1 MCSSHSEPAPG
12 EASRRR
18 EVTRLWLRLSACE
31 RAIEQRLRSHLTE
44 NFDVTLPQF
53 EVLCELDRRG
63 GPVAMS
69 QLSSRLNVTSSNLT
83 GVVDRLVRK
92 GLVRR
97 FRSKKD
103 RRVQHIEMTPEGRAA
118 HADIAA
124 DNALWIARAFT
135 NLTDEEV
142 VQLRKLLRQASLS
155 ATESIGLTAIV

>member
-1 MCSSHSEPAPG
+1 M
-12 EASRRR
+12 
-18 EVTRLWLRLSACE
+18 TRLWLRLTACE
-31 RAIEQRLRSHLTE
+31 RSIEQRLRSHLTE

-53 EVLCELDRRG
+53 EVLCELDRHRA
-63 GPVAMS
+63 PVAMS

-83 GVVDRLVRK
+83 GVVDRLERK

-124 DNALWIARAFT
+124 DNALWITRAFT
-135 NLTDEEV
+135 NLSDEEV

-155 ATESIGLTAIV
+155 ATEGIGLTVNV

>member
-1 MCSSHSEPAPG
+1 MCSSPSETALG
-12 EASRRR
+12 DASRRR
-18 EVTRLWLRLSACE
+18 EVTRLWLRLTACE
-31 RAIEQRLRSHLTE
+31 RSIEQRLRSHLTE

-103 RRVQHIEMTPEGRAA
+103 RRVQRIEMTPEGRTI
-118 HADIAA
+118 HAEIAA

-142 VQLRKLLRQASLS
+142 IQLRKLLRQASLS
-155 ATESIGLTAIV
+155 ATESIGLTTNV

>member
-1 MCSSHSEPAPG
+1 MCASASEPALE
-12 EASRRR
+12 EAARRK
-18 EVTRLWLRLSACE
+18 EVTRLWLRLTACE
-31 RAIEQRLRSHLTE
+31 RSIEQRLRSHLTE

-53 EVLCELDRRG
+53 EVLCELERRG

-103 RRVQHIEMTPEGRAA
+103 RRVQQIEITPQGRKA

-135 NLTDEEV
+135 SLTDDEV
-142 VQLRKLLRQASLS
+142 AQLRKLLRRASLS
-155 ATESIGLTAIV
+155 ATESIGLTAHG

>member
-1 MCSSHSEPAPG
+1 M
-12 EASRRR
+12 
-18 EVTRLWLRLSACE
+18 TRLWLRLTACE
-31 RAIEQRLRSHLTE
+31 RSIEQRLRSHLTE

-53 EVLCELDRRG
+53 EVLCELDRRSA
-63 GPVAMS
+63 PVAMS

-83 GVVDRLVRK
+83 GVVDRLERK

-97 FRSKKD
+97 FRSNKD

-124 DNALWIARAFT
+124 DNALWITRAFT
-135 NLTDEEV
+135 NLSDEEV

-155 ATESIGLTAIV
+155 ATEGIGLTVNV

>member
-1 MCSSHSEPAPG
+1 MCASSSETAR
-12 EASRRR
+12 EETSRRR
-18 EVTRLWLRLSACE
+18 EVFRLWLRLTACE
-31 RAIEQRLRSHLTE
+31 RTIEQRLRSHLTE

-97 FRSKKD
+97 FRSKRD
-103 RRVQHIEMTPEGRAA
+103 RRVQHIEMTPEGRAV
-118 HADIAA
+118 HAEIAA

-135 NLTDEEV
+135 SLTNEEV
-142 VQLRKLLRQASLS
+142 VQLRKLLRQASHS
-155 ATESIGLTAIV
+155 ATRSIGLTANV

>member
-1 MCSSHSEPAPG
+1 MCSSPSEPIPG
-12 EASRRR
+12 DASRRR
-18 EVTRLWLRLSACE
+18 EVTRLWLRLTACE
-31 RAIEQRLRSHLTE
+31 RSIEQRLRSHLTE

-63 GPVAMS
+63 MPVAMS

-103 RRVQHIEMTPEGRAA
+103 RRVQRIELTREGQAA
-118 HADIAA
+118 QAEIAA

-142 VQLRKLLRQASLS
+142 VQLRKLLRRAGPS
-155 ATESIGLTAIV
+155 ATESVGLTENA

>member
-1 MCSSHSEPAPG
+1 MCSSPSETALG
-12 EASRRR
+12 DASRRR
-18 EVTRLWLRLSACE
+18 EVTRLWLRLTACE
-31 RAIEQRLRSHLTE
+31 RSIEQRLRSHLNE

-103 RRVQHIEMTPEGRAA
+103 RRVQRIEISPEGRAV
-118 HADIAA
+118 HAEIAA

-135 NLTDEEV
+135 NLTDQEV
-142 VQLRKLLRQASLS
+142 IQLRKLLRQASLS
-155 ATESIGLTAIV
+155 ATESIGLTTNV

>member
-1 MCSSHSEPAPG
+1 MCASPSEPSVG
-12 EASRRR
+12 GASRTR
-18 EVTRLWLRLSACE
+18 EVFRLWLRLTACE
-31 RAIEQRLRSHLTE
+31 RSIEQRLRSHLTE

-63 GPVAMS
+63 VPVAMS

-103 RRVQHIEMTPEGRAA
+103 RRVQHIELTREGRSAQA
-118 HADIAA
+118 EIAA

-142 VQLRKLLRQASLS
+142 VQLRKLLRRAYPAASDE
-155 ATESIGLTAIV
+155 AGLTANV

>member
-1 MCSSHSEPAPG
+1 MCASFSQPAAG
-12 EASRRR
+12 EASRSN
-18 EVTRLWLRLSACE
+18 EVVRLWLRLTACE
-31 RAIEQRLRSHLTE
+31 RSIEQRLRSHLTE

-63 GPVAMS
+63 KPVAMS
-69 QLSSRLNVTSSNLT
+69 QLSNRLNVTSSNLT

-103 RRVQHIEMTPEGRAA
+103 RRVQHIEMTPEGRTV

-155 ATESIGLTAIV
+155 AAEGVGLTANV